1 MKAVCRVYP
10 GDYSLVWA
18 IQVCSARKAVWFLAI
33 LNMAMSQIGFGFCT
47 LGLVSFALTSTIKLE
62 DNYGTLC
69 AFCIL

>member
-18 IQVCSARKAVWFLAI
+18 IQVCSALKVWFLAI
-33 LNMAMSQIGFGFCT
+33 LIMAMSQIGFGFCT
-47 LGLVSFALTSTIKLE
+47 LGLVSFSLTSTIKLE
-62 DNYGTLC
+62 VNYGTLC

>member
-1 MKAVCRVYP
+1 MKAVCGVYP
-10 GDYSLVWA
+10 GDHSLVWA
-18 IQVCSARKAVWFLAI
+18 IQVCSARKVEFLAI

-62 DNYGTLC
+62 VNYGTLC